1 MKLVSPELQKTG
13 KRSNY
18 AALLGPWIAFILFTG
33 LIATLFSVVTTHGAG
48 VASGYTSDRFYC
60 DSNGEIRWRD
70 SSTSYTKNSPYW
82 DGALFL
88 SVTMGFH
95 GLSFPQAK
103 AIDIC
108 FDLIAGRGSQIL
120 VAFAAYPILRRAI
133 LRSMETRDFSLAL
146 LLPFFLEKISAYTL
160 WSLTANMRTMRERNL
175 GSQGHTRRPRIRI
188 DWRITL
194 VILIGCYVLA
204 LPTFLS
210 AMTSYQVR
218 SAPFIPMDDKDS
230 SYVSTDLLTEP
241 NFYIGSSAEE
251 VNLPSQFPLFKDTT
265 DPELYATIVGC
276 QCPPKY
282 ALETKYRR

>member
-1 MKLVSPELQKTG
+1 MKLVSPELQKIG

-18 AALLGPWIAFILFTG
+18 AVLLGPWIAFTVLAG

-48 VASGYTSDRFYC
+48 VASGYTNDRFYC
-60 DSNGEIRWRD
+60 DSNSRIRWRD
-70 SSTSYTKNSPYW
+70 FGGSYTDSSPYW

-146 LLPFFLEKISAYTL
+146 LLPFFLEKVSAYTL

-204 LPTFLS
+204 LPTSLS

-218 SAPFIPMDDKDS
+218 SAPFIPMDDQDS

-241 NFYIGSSAEE
+241 NFYLDSRAEQ
-251 VNLPSQFPLFKDTT
+251 VNLPYKFPLFRDTT
-265 DPELYATIVGC
+265 DPEMYATMTGC
-276 QCPPKY
+276 QYSP
-282 ALETKYRR
+282 THMN